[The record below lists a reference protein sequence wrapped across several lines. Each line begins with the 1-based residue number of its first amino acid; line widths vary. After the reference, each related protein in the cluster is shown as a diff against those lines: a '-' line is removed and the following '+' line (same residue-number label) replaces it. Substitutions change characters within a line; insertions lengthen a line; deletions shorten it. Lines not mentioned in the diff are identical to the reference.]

1 MCGKVVALL
10 AAILKSV
17 FLPATPYQ
25 LLPVV
30 PDEAV
35 SESVAGSREL
45 SISKSRGLTESF
57 FQQIFGFQN
66 SKLHI
71 GSQPG
76 NSSKLILWPWLG
88 NTNRPSSVYDFIVSS
103 DPSLAS
109 PNSNLFSPCHGGVKF
124 WTCLEVYI
132 SFYINE
138 AHGTTN
144 PFKPA
149 SIRHLSLSRCLAALG
164 HTKYSLPVTH
174 PFPPSVD
181 QADISAIQSI
191 RCSRSHAPPYCLSL
205 LKI

>member
-1 MCGKVVALL
+1 MRQGRCSTG
-10 AAILKSV
+10 AILKSV

-25 LLPVV
+25 LLPVM

-35 SESVAGSREL
+35 SESVASSHEL
-45 SISKSRGLTESF
+45 SISKSRGLTESSF
-57 FQQIFGFQN
+57 PQIFGFQN

-71 GSQPG
+71 GSQAG
-76 NSSKLILWPWLG
+76 NSLKLILMALAG
-88 NTNRPSSVYDFIVSS
+88 KHEQVVPSSNPTSRVHDSIVSS

-109 PNSNLFSPCHGGVKF
+109 PSSNLFSPCHGGVKF

-149 SIRHLSLSRCLAALG
+149 SARHLSPSRCLAALG
-164 HTKYSLPVTH
+164 HINHSLPVTIH
-174 PFPPSVD
+174 FPH
-181 QADISAIQSI
+181 
-191 RCSRSHAPPYCLSL
+191 R
-205 LKI
+205 